1 MFAIVERRVDSV
13 QRKRRRGRLSR
24 RLVAMSTHQNAEQP
38 RAVRIID
45 TRPGTRPDGSG
56 LDEIEGTESGAGIS
70 IILEDTDVDGSG
82 PALHQH
88 PYPETF
94 VIHSGRA
101 LFTVADRQVVGE
113 AGMVLVVPPFT
124 PHKFAVIGPDRYRA
138 THIHANDT
146 FITEWLEGPLAARAT

>member
-1 MFAIVERRVDSV
+1 
-13 QRKRRRGRLSR
+13 
-24 RLVAMSTHQNAEQP
+24 MSTDQNANQNANLPGE
-38 RAVRIID
+38 VHVID
-45 TRPGTRPDGSG
+45 TRPDARPAGAP
-56 LDEIEGTESGAGIS
+56 LDNIEGAEYGAGVS
-70 IILEDTDVDGSG
+70 LILEDTDVDGSG

-94 VIHSGRA
+94 VIHTGRA

-138 THIHANDT
+138 THIHANDR
-146 FITEWLEGPLAARAT
+146 FITEWLEGPLARRVPPLKT

>member
-1 MFAIVERRVDSV
+1 
-13 QRKRRRGRLSR
+13 
-24 RLVAMSTHQNAEQP
+24 MSTDQSANPPGE
-38 RAVRIID
+38 VRVID
-45 TRPGTRPDGSG
+45 TRPGGRPGAAV
-56 LDEIEGTESGAGIS
+56 LDNIEGAEYGAGVS
-70 IILEDTDVDGSG
+70 LILEDTDVDGSG

-94 VIHSGRA
+94 VIHTGRA

-138 THIHANDT
+138 THIHANDR
-146 FITEWLEGPLAARAT
+146 FITEWLEGPLARRVPPLKT